1 MDQKQTVMR
10 PIDLLILLK
19 ITTYG
24 NTPWFQKPLAADLN
38 ISQSEVSKSLRR
50 SRFSGILDTTSHKVQ
65 TTVLLDLLQQSVR
78 YVFPQKPGPIVR
90 GIPTAHS
97 TSPLNTRV
105 DNPKVYVWAS
115 MDGQVSG
122 QQIIPLY
129 PSVPVAALKDPKIY
143 ELLALVDTL
152 RVGLAMERDLA
163 FTELKLRLLD

>member
-24 NTPWFQKPLAADLN
+24 DIPWFQKPLASDLN

-50 SRFSGILDTTSHKVQ
+50 SRFSGILDIASHKVHNK
-65 TTVLLDLLQQSVR
+65 VLLELLQHSVR

-97 TSPLNTRV
+97 TSPLNSRV

-115 MDGQVSG
+115 KDGQISG

-129 PSVPVAALKDPKIY
+129 PSVPAAALKDPRIY

-152 RVGLAMERDLA
+152 RVGLAMERELA
-163 FTELKLRLLD
+163 FTELKLKLLD